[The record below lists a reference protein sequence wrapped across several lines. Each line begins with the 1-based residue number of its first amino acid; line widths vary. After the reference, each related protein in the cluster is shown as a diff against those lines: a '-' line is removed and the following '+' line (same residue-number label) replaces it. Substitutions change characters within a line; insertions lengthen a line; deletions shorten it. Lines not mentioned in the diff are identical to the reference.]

1 MNRVFTIKICAF
13 LFFIIFNFLFPVNA
27 QKLPNKQETSIYAPA
42 IIKIDGKATEWNN
55 KFEAY
60 NNATDIFYT
69 ICNDNNNLYLTV
81 QATDDYIINKLY
93 GSGITFTIDLSGKK
107 DKKQAI
113 VITYPVWDKDNKFH
127 ANTAA
132 KPTIKPDSPQTVR
145 KADSFMNVVNRQMND
160 RSKLIRVNGV
170 KGIDTLISVYN
181 EDGIKAAAAFD
192 NKMIYTLEIAIALKY
207 LNLDTN
213 NPAKFAY
220 NLKIDPLKGSFDNVT
235 RTQEMRNGHLV
246 TVTHS
251 LGRRL
256 TAGNPVDDD
265 LLKNIRSATDFS
277 GEYTLAKKP

>member
-1 MNRVFTIKICAF
+1 MQNRLKILLAI
-13 LFFIIFNFLFPVNA
+13 LMLISVITTRA
-27 QKLPNKQETSIYAPA
+27 QKIPNVQQVSVRAPA
-42 IIKIDGKATEWNN
+42 PVKIDGKANEWNN
-55 KFEAY
+55 KFQAY
-60 NNATDIFYT
+60 NNATEVFYT
-69 ICNDNNNLYLTV
+69 VSNDDNNLYLTV
-81 QATDDYIINKLY
+81 QATDEYIINKLY
-93 GSGITFTIDLSGKK
+93 SSGITFTVDPSGKK
-107 DKKQAI
+107 NDKQEMI
-113 VITYPVWDKDNKFH
+113 ITYPVWDKDNKFH
-127 ANTAA
+127 ANITA
-132 KPTIKPDSPQTVR
+132 KPTIKPDSPQTVL
-145 KADSFMNVVNRQMND
+145 KADSFMNAVNKQMND
-160 RSKLIRVNGV
+160 RSKLIRVNGI

-220 NLKIDPLKGSFDNVT
+220 NLKIDPLKGSFDNIT

-251 LGRRL
+251 SGRRL

-265 LLKNIRSATDFS
+265 LLKNMRSATDFW